1 MDICKGGELA
11 EFRGARGQRKLLEIF
26 FKVSN
31 AVWQQLR
38 NILPW
43 HMFPPIKKM
52 REFDADL
59 NRTYCGNIAISR
71 TFSGFQMNMEGFL
84 EASLLQCLMNFCVGS
99 DNGFVCKL
107 VIICKIM
114 TDGVQ
119 VPNLESGGL
128 VATHINHVV
137 LPQEGEMRG
146 GMYADTADGIRSM
159 AVENSALK
167 LNAGSSVTVCMCLGN
182 ENFPNMRANLT
193 SHGDDGKFTRSSIL
207 GHIEAMT
214 MHGVMEICGLLKIKT
229 ANKGGKPFVVIIC
242 E

>member
-1 MDICKGGELA
+1 M
-11 EFRGARGQRKLLEIF
+11 
-26 FKVSN
+26 
-31 AVWQQLR
+31 
-38 NILPW
+38 
-43 HMFPPIKKM
+43 
-52 REFDADL
+52 
-59 NRTYCGNIAISR
+59 
-71 TFSGFQMNMEGFL
+71 
-84 EASLLQCLMNFCVGS
+84 EASLLQCLMNFCVRS
-99 DNGFVCKL
+99 DNGFVG
-107 VIICKIM
+107 VFIIHSKIM
-114 TDGVQ
+114 TDGFQ

-128 VATHINHVV
+128 VATHVNHVV
-137 LPQEGEMRG
+137 SPQEGEMRCS
-146 GMYADTADGIRSM
+146 MYADTPDGIESM
-159 AVENSALK
+159 AKETPALK